1 MTFLPIRLFSKE
13 EQKRRFIGHKQRAV
27 AISIVFLALLNDRL
41 SRSLVI
47 PILPF
52 LVGQANA
59 TGVTIGLLVTG
70 YSITSMIV
78 NPFAGELC
86 DRFGRRPVL
95 IVSLALAFSGMTL
108 FGVAGALPL
117 MFVGR
122 LIDGIGGASASISAT
137 IIADV
142 TPPRRRT
149 EAFGLL
155 STAAAIA
162 IILGPGLGGALAS
175 QAPRLPI
182 YIASLALFCNAL
194 FALLF
199 LPETFSTRLVPKLR
213 ESSAESLDSD
223 SVGSSANPSF
233 WQSFL
238 SSLAIFKNRRVFLSS
253 VGFTLIS
260 IAGYGLLAVISL
272 YMSKTLS
279 WGAHEAG
286 LAFSIAGLATVVQQ
300 FTIVGPLSRR
310 FSSSQMLII
319 AHIQALIG
327 LTILLFPVFPSRA
340 VEVVFS
346 ITMITLALGL
356 IAPVIRSLVAE
367 SSGAQMSGSTM
378 GVIQSMQNLGSCFG
392 PTIVGIVYS
401 STSPEGSFEFSTL
414 FTVMGLVF
422 IVLAGRGL
430 SRRPKVA

>member
-1 MTFLPIRLFSKE
+1 MAFLPIRLFPADEKN
-13 EQKRRFIGHKQRAV
+13 RRFVGHKQRAV
-27 AISIVFLALLNDRL
+27 TISIVFFALLNDRL

-52 LVGQANA
+52 LIGRADS
-59 TGVTIGLLVTG
+59 TGITIGLLVTG

-95 IVSLALAFSGMTL
+95 LVSLALAFSGMTL

-122 LIDGIGGASASISAT
+122 LIDGVGGASASISAT
-137 IIADV
+137 IISDV
-142 TPPRRRT
+142 TPPRRKT

-182 YIASLALFCNAL
+182 YIASLALFLNAL

-199 LPETFSTRLVPKLR
+199 LPETISSRLVPKLR
-213 ESSAESLDSD
+213 GSLTDNPVSGSAPSAE
-223 SVGSSANPSF
+223 VASF
-233 WQSFL
+233 WQSFIQ
-238 SSLAIFKNRRVFLSS
+238 SLGIFKNSRVFLSS

-279 WGAHEAG
+279 WGAHQAG
-286 LAFSIAGLATVVQQ
+286 IAFSIAGLATVIQQ
-300 FTIVGPLSRR
+300 FTVVGPLSRR

-319 AHIQALIG
+319 AHIQALVG
-327 LTILLFPVFPSRA
+327 LSILLFPLSSNRA

-367 SSGAQMSGSTM
+367 SSGARMSGSTM

-392 PTIVGIVYS
+392 PIIVGVVYS
-401 STSPEGSFEFSTL
+401 SASPQGAFQFSTL
-414 FTVMGLVF
+414 FTIVGLVF
-422 IVLAGRGL
+422 IILAT
-430 SRRPKVA
+430 RPPCGSHA